1 MIHELGLSIFVQSV
15 IPGREYYIHV
25 HISKIM
31 AILYEGK
38 SLHDI
43 QMSDK
48 QKRQMQKVV
57 ASAIA
62 RSMAL

>member
-1 MIHELGLSIFVQSV
+1 
-15 IPGREYYIHV
+15 
-25 HISKIM
+25 M

-48 QKRQMQKVV
+48 QKQQMQKVV